1 MGRNACGET
10 VIQVFH
16 FRVQFPH
23 VPDPANVLSEIVMH
37 RLETRQD
44 QLSITICQI
53 DKISGVHWAALRHEI
68 TEGRVNKP
76 NSILIFKYDNE

>member
-1 MGRNACGET
+1 MGRNARGDT

-16 FRVQFPH
+16 FRIQFPH
-23 VPDPANVLSEIVMH
+23 VPDPANVLSEIVVH

-44 QLSITICQI
+44 QLSITIRQI
-53 DKISGVHWAALRHEI
+53 DKISGLRRTALRHEI

-76 NSILIFKYDNE
+76 NGILIFKHDNE